1 MKKRRR
7 TFTAETKAKIALE
20 ALKGEKTLNEIA
32 QLYEVLPTQVSQWK
46 AEILTNASAAFEK
59 GKRVGD
65 EKQRSEKREQQLL
78 KKIGEL
84 SMDVDFLKKS
94 CRKLGIE
101 LPPEY
106 HD

>member
-46 AEILTNASAAFEK
+46 AEILTHASAAFEK
-59 GKRVGD
+59 GKRVSD

-78 KKIGEL
+78 NKIGEL